1 METCISEPRE
11 DVGELRDAARPSV
24 RQDEREGL
32 GTWRVGGQEMDSQA
46 VDGGREP
53 RDGVEAPLG
62 CAPVVVVRRARTA
75 LLEALERHILARVGG
90 RLGPTRRVQPSAQ
103 AASAIRS
110 VNGSIIAA
118 MLTGALPARREPM
131 GAG

>member
-1 METCISEPRE
+1 
-11 DVGELRDAARPSV
+11 
-24 RQDEREGL
+24 
-32 GTWRVGGQEMDSQA
+32 MDSQA

-62 CAPVVVVRRARTA
+62 CAPVVVVRARTA
-75 LLEALERHILARVGG
+75 LLEALERHALARVGG

-103 AASAIRS
+103 VLELASAIRS